1 MIKQDI
7 KQLILFDGV
16 CNFCNSTVNF
26 IIHKDKKDQF
36 RFATLQSK
44 LGQSFIH
51 RLPSNID
58 SIVYVRNQEILI
70 KSTAALYIAQDLGY
84 PYKLMGIFKYLPTS
98 WRDSCY
104 DYIAKNRYRWF
115 GKKDH
120 CEIPTEQNRKK
131 FIS

>member
-1 MIKQDI
+1 MKAAI

-26 IIHKDKKDQF
+26 IIKKDRKDQF
-36 RFATLQSK
+36 RFASLQSE
-44 LGQSFIH
+44 LGQTFLNK
-51 RLPSNID
+51 LPTNTD
-58 SIVYVRNQEILI
+58 SILYVRNNQVLT

-84 PYKLMGIFKYLPTS
+84 PYKLLTLFKWIPTT
-98 WRDSCY
+98 WRDNCY

-115 GKKDH
+115 GKKEQ
-120 CEIPTEQNRKK
+120 CEIPSEQNRKK